1 MHILS
6 KPTLL
11 VFATLISLHSLNS
24 NLKATPPQTLV
35 GTHCVVIP
43 HPCCPGCLNA
53 PIDTGEG
60 SLFNCAC
67 KGSYLFPVPAL
78 YTSHWVGLYS
88 QRLPTDYRSLW
99 RFPPIKPYR
108 EAHHYRADEQQVKN
122 GTDSKV
128 LSTSLV
134 VEKNRHPRNH
144 RPIRM
149 SRVMDQF
156 YGP

>member
-1 MHILS
+1 MLVSS
-6 KPTLL
+6 KPTCFVL
-11 VFATLISLHSLNS
+11 VSLISLHSLNS
-24 NLKATPPQTLV
+24 SLKANPPHTVV
-35 GTHCVVIP
+35 GTHCVVVA
-43 HPCCPGCLNA
+43 HPCCPRCLNA

-67 KGSYLFPVPAL
+67 KGSYHFPVPPL

-88 QRLPTDYRSLW
+88 RHLPTDYRSLW

-108 EAHHYRADEQQVKN
+108 EAHHYQADEHQVKN
-122 GTDSKV
+122 QTDFSV
-128 LSTSLV
+128 RSTSLV
-134 VEKNRHPRNH
+134 VKQHPRPRDH

-149 SRVMDQF
+149 SRVMDRF